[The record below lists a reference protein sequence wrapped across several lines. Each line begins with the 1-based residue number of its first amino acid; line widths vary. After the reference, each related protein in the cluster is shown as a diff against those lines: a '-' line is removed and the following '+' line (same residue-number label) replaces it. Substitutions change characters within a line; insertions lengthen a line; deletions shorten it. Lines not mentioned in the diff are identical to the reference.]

1 MGKNVMTIPATR
13 NRFTAD
19 PISSRKK
26 RRVAGYARVS
36 TDMEDQQTSYAAQ
49 CDYYTSYI
57 QSREDWE
64 FVGLYSDEGI
74 SATSTRHR
82 EGFNKMVEDALEGK
96 IDLIITKSVSRF
108 ARNTVDS
115 LSTIRKLKDNG
126 TECYFEKEAIDT
138 LDAKG
143 EVLLTILSSLA
154 QDESRNISENS
165 TWGIRKRFE
174 IGQHKMSTK
183 RFLGYDAD
191 ENGKLVVNKQQ
202 AKIVKRIFM
211 EFLWGKTTDYM
222 KRIFE
227 REGVMNWDGGTKWQS
242 TTIGS
247 MLENEK
253 YKGDTL
259 LQKSYTVDFL
269 TKKRV
274 QNEGEIQ
281 QYYIEDDHEAIIEPW
296 IWECVQLEMKRR
308 ERYLEEHNITRFSQN
323 TEVNPFSSKIICGEC
338 NRAFA
343 RKGWRTP
350 SGDWKVWQCSE
361 QYKVK
366 GVRGCGNRHIYED
379 TLIQIYLMAWNR
391 LLECREMLLPEWEEK
406 IQSED
411 LLTKF
416 RVMDFMEITK
426 DAQQIKELDIDLM
439 LRTLD
444 HIKVY
449 ESGTIVTVFLDG
461 TEIEY
466 NANNR

>member
-1 MGKNVMTIPATR
+1 MGRHALLSASSSKRWLNCTPSARLEEQFTR
-13 NRFTAD
+13 DTGSVYAEEGTAAHALAEHKLK
-19 PISSRKK
+19 RLLK
-26 RRVAGYARVS
+26 RRSKRPVS
-36 TDMEDQQTSYAAQ
+36 DYDCDEMEECTDEYAA
-49 CDYYTSYI
+49 Y
-57 QSREDWE
+57 
-64 FVGLYSDEGI
+64 
-74 SATSTRHR
+74 
-82 EGFNKMVEDALEGK
+82 
-96 IDLIITKSVSRF
+96 
-108 ARNTVDS
+108 
-115 LSTIRKLKDNG
+115 
-126 TECYFEKEAIDT
+126 
-138 LDAKG
+138 AKG

-211 EFLWGKTTDYM
+211 EFLWGRTADYM

-227 REGVMNWDGGTKWQS
+227 REGVINWDGGTKWQS
-242 TTIGS
+242 TTICS

-323 TEVNPFSSKIICGEC
+323 TEANPFSSKIICGEC

-350 SGDWKVWQCSE
+350 SGDRKVWQCSE
-361 QYKVK
+361 RYKVK
-366 GVRGCGNRHIYED
+366 GVLGCGNRHIYED
-379 TLIQIYLMAWNR
+379 TLIEIYLMAWNR
-391 LLECREMLLPEWEEK
+391 LLECREMLMPEWERNM
-406 IQSED
+406 QGDD
-411 LLTKF
+411 LLAKF
-416 RVMDFMEITK
+416 RAMDFMEVTK
-426 DAQQIKELDIDLM
+426 DARPIKGLDIDLM
-439 LRTLD
+439 LRTVD
-444 HIKVY
+444 YIKVY
-449 ESGTIVTVFLDG
+449 ESGVVVTVFLDG
-461 TEIEY
+461 TEIG
-466 NANNR
+466 

>member
-1 MGKNVMTIPATR
+1 MA
-13 NRFTAD
+13 A
-19 PISSRKK
+19 
-26 RRVAGYARVS
+26 YCRVS
-36 TDMEDQQTSYAAQ
+36 TDQEEQLLSYENQ
-49 CDYYTSYI
+49 VRFYTESINSNPEYECAGI
-57 QSREDWE
+57 
-64 FVGLYSDEGI
+64 YADEGI
-74 SATSTRHR
+74 SGTNTKKRD
-82 EGFNKMVEDALEGK
+82 EFNRMILDCRAGK
-96 IDLIITKSVSRF
+96 IDRIITKSISRF
-108 ARNTVDS
+108 ARNTLDCLNYV
-115 LSTIRKLKDNG
+115 RELKG
-126 TECYFEKEAIDT
+126 LGIGVTFEKEAIDT

-191 ENGKLVVNKQQ
+191 ENGKLIVNKQQ

-211 EFLWGKTTDYM
+211 EFLWGKTTDYI

-227 REGVMNWDGGTKWQS
+227 REGVKNWDGGTNWQS
-242 TTIGS
+242 TTIAS

-274 QNEGEIQ
+274 QNEGEVQ

-296 IWECVQLEMKRR
+296 IWECVQLEMTRR
-308 ERYLEEHNITRFSQN
+308 ERYLKEHNITRFSQN

-350 SGDWKVWQCSE
+350 SGDRKVWQCSE
-361 QYKVK
+361 RYKVK
-366 GVRGCGNRHIYED
+366 GVLGCGNRHIYEE
-379 TLIQIYLMAWNR
+379 TLIEIYLMAWNR
-391 LLECREMLLPEWEEK
+391 LLECRDMLVPEWEEK
-406 IQSED
+406 MQGED
-411 LLTKF
+411 LLARF
-416 RVMDFMEITK
+416 RAMDFMEITK
-426 DAQQIKELDIDLM
+426 VAEPIKELDIDLM
-439 LRTLD
+439 LRTVGY
-444 HIKVY
+444 IKVY
-449 ESGTIVTVFLDG
+449 ENGRVVTVFLDG
-461 TEIEY
+461 TEIGYRTEE
-466 NANNR
+466 R

>member
-1 MGKNVMTIPATR
+1 MA
-13 NRFTAD
+13 A
-19 PISSRKK
+19 
-26 RRVAGYARVS
+26 YCRVS
-36 TDMEDQQTSYAAQ
+36 TDQEEQLLSYENQ
-49 CDYYTSYI
+49 VRFYTESINSNPEYECAGI
-57 QSREDWE
+57 
-64 FVGLYSDEGI
+64 YADEGI
-74 SATSTRHR
+74 SGTNTKKRD
-82 EGFNKMVEDALEGK
+82 EFNRMIMDCRAGK
-96 IDLIITKSVSRF
+96 IDRIITKSIYRF
-108 ARNTVDS
+108 ARNTLDCLNYV
-115 LSTIRKLKDNG
+115 RELKG
-126 TECYFEKEAIDT
+126 LGIGVTFEKEAIDT

-211 EFLWGKTTDYM
+211 EFLWGKTTDYI

-227 REGVMNWDGGTKWQS
+227 REGVINWDGGTKWQA
-242 TTIGS
+242 TTICS

-259 LQKSYTVDFL
+259 LQKSYTVEFL

-323 TEVNPFSSKIICGEC
+323 TEANPFSSKIICGEC

-350 SGDWKVWQCSE
+350 SGDRKVWQCSE
-361 QYKVK
+361 RYKVK
-366 GVRGCGNRHIYED
+366 GVLGCGNRHIDEEM
-379 TLIQIYLMAWNR
+379 LIEIYLRAWNR
-391 LLECREMLLPEWEEK
+391 LLECREMLVPEWERK
-406 IQSED
+406 MQGED
-411 LLTKF
+411 LLAKF
-416 RVMDFMEITK
+416 RAMDFMEVTK
-426 DAQQIKELDIDLM
+426 DAQPIKELNIDLM
-439 LRTLD
+439 LRTVN

-449 ESGTIVTVFLDG
+449 ESGMVVTVFLDG
-461 TEIEY
+461 TEIEF
-466 NANNR
+466 NTEKNS

>member
-1 MGKNVMTIPATR
+1 M
-13 NRFTAD
+13 
-19 PISSRKK
+19 
-26 RRVAGYARVS
+26 S
-36 TDMEDQQTSYAAQ
+36 TDQEEQLLSYENQ
-49 CDYYTSYI
+49 VRFYTESINSNPEYECAGI
-57 QSREDWE
+57 
-64 FVGLYSDEGI
+64 YADEGI
-74 SATSTRHR
+74 SGTNTKKRD
-82 EGFNKMVEDALEGK
+82 EFNRMIMDCRAGK
-96 IDLIITKSVSRF
+96 IDRIITKSIYRF
-108 ARNTVDS
+108 ARNTLDCLNYV
-115 LSTIRKLKDNG
+115 RELKG
-126 TECYFEKEAIDT
+126 LGIGVTFEKEAIDT

-211 EFLWGKTTDYM
+211 EFLWGKTTDYI

-227 REGVMNWDGGTKWQS
+227 REGVINWDGGTKWQA
-242 TTIGS
+242 TTICS

-259 LQKSYTVDFL
+259 LQKSYTVEFL

-323 TEVNPFSSKIICGEC
+323 TEANPFSSKIICGEC

-350 SGDWKVWQCSE
+350 SGDRKVWQCSE
-361 QYKVK
+361 RYKVK
-366 GVRGCGNRHIYED
+366 GVLGCGNRHIDEEM
-379 TLIQIYLMAWNR
+379 LIEIYLRAWNR
-391 LLECREMLLPEWEEK
+391 LLECREMLVPEWERK
-406 IQSED
+406 MQGED
-411 LLTKF
+411 LLAKF
-416 RVMDFMEITK
+416 RAMDFMEVTK
-426 DAQQIKELDIDLM
+426 DAQPIKELNIDLM
-439 LRTLD
+439 LRTVN

-449 ESGTIVTVFLDG
+449 ESGMVVTVFLDG
-461 TEIEY
+461 TEIEF
-466 NANNR
+466 NTEKNS